1 MTTVTG
7 LRELWNTGGMHNRVR
22 MIVASF
28 LIKDL
33 LINWTQGSK
42 FDPDGA
48 YIRRWVPE
56 LAALPDAWI
65 HRP

>member
-1 MTTVTG
+1 M
-7 LRELWNTGGMHNRVR
+7 WNTGGMHNRVR